1 MATERAIDSWVYPMD
16 SSCTPYNENDFSSQ
30 VRQVCQEEVHYM
42 LTNSTNNE
50 SSQNNQQQSPT
61 NKLPPLEPLRN
72 RLRIAKCN
80 VVGDTS
86 VGKTCLVNRFG
97 YDVFDSKSKATIG
110 VDFDVQK
117 FSILSRPFTLQIWD
131 TAGDERFRSITR
143 AYYRGA
149 HAALIVFDLTTIKS
163 FQNVGLWHE
172 EIMEASQSP
181 EHMAGSLTLTRRK
194 SQRGSNAYQHHS
206 SSRPFLFL
214 VGTKKDLITDETVA
228 FYRSEGAKLA
238 NKIGAEFWMVSSHT
252 GENVN
257 DLFKR
262 VACLCFDRYLLREL
276 RIQQDRTSQYEQQQR
291 ALAAIITDNPADEQ
305 NAKHEHAANNRS
317 VHYSPENGGKV
328 AFFYNDDQRKRKT
341 ATSVDQAFWPILV
354 EWWCQWFGQQGK
366 IRRRLGR
373 VTSGNKVADQS
384 TTTTN
389 NNHNKRI
396 DDKSHRKFSCFRF
409 TCLYN
414 VD

>member
-1 MATERAIDSWVYPMD
+1 MATERTIDSWVYPMD
-16 SSCTPYNENDFSSQ
+16 SSCTPYNDTDFNNK
-30 VRQVCQEEVHYM
+30 VRVLCQEEVQYM
-42 LTNSTNNE
+42 LSSTNE
-50 SSQNNQQQSPT
+50 SVNNQQSQT
-61 NKLPPLEPLRN
+61 NKLPPLEPLKN

-117 FSILSRPFTLQIWD
+117 FSILNRPFTLQIWD

-163 FQNVGLWHE
+163 FQNVGLWHD
-172 EIMEASQSP
+172 EIMEATQSP
-181 EHMAGSLTLTRRK
+181 EHTAGSLTLTRRK
-194 SQRGSNAYQHHS
+194 SQRGSNSQHS

-214 VGTKKDLITDETVA
+214 VGTKKDLITDETAA
-228 FYRSEGAKLA
+228 FYRSEGSKLA
-238 NKIGAEFWMVSSHT
+238 NKIGAEFWMVSSNT
-252 GENVN
+252 GENVT

-276 RIQQDRTSQYEQQQR
+276 HVQQDRTSQYEQYQR
-291 ALAAIITDNPADEQ
+291 AMAAMVPDNQNSEQ
-305 NAKHEHAANNRS
+305 NVGHEHSANDRL
-317 VHYSPENGGKV
+317 VHYSAENGGKV
-328 AFFYNDDQRKRKT
+328 AFFYQDEKRNRKT
-341 ATSVDQAFWPILV
+341 TTAVDQALWPLIV
-354 EWWCQWFGQQGK
+354 EWWCQWFGQHGK
-366 IRRRLGR
+366 IRRRLGH
-373 VTSGNKVADQS
+373 VTGGNKVVDQCS
-384 TTTTN
+384 TN
-389 NNHNKRI
+389 NNNKSKRL
-396 DDKSHRKFSCFRF
+396 DDKSHRKFQCFRF

>member
-30 VRQVCQEEVHYM
+30 VRTVCQEELDYM
-42 LTNSTNNE
+42 LNNSTNE
-50 SSQNNQQQSPT
+50 SQPSNQQSQT

-80 VVGDTS
+80 IVGDIS

-117 FSILSRPFTLQIWD
+117 FSILNRPFTLQIWD

-163 FQNVGLWHE
+163 FHNIGLWHD
-172 EIMEASQSP
+172 EIMEATQSP
-181 EHMAGSLTLTRRK
+181 EPTAGSLTLTRRK
-194 SQRGSNAYQHHS
+194 SQRGSNSYQHHSS

-252 GENVN
+252 GENVT

-262 VACLCFDRYLLREL
+262 VACLCFDRYILREL
-276 RIQQDRTSQYEQQQR
+276 RVQQDRTSMYEQQQR
-291 ALAAIITDNPADEQ
+291 ALAAMVADNPADEQ
-305 NAKHEHAANNRS
+305 NAGHASNKRS
-317 VHYSPENGGKV
+317 VHYSKENGGKV
-328 AFFYNDDQRKRKT
+328 AFFYKDDQRNGKT
-341 ATSVDQAFWPILV
+341 PSTVDQALWPLIV
-354 EWWCQWFGQQGK
+354 EWWYQWFGQQGK

-373 VTSGNKVADQS
+373 VTSGNKVTDQY
-384 TTTTN
+384 TTN
-389 NNHNKRI
+389 NNQSKRL
-396 DDKSHRKFSCFRF
+396 DDKSHRKFQCFRF